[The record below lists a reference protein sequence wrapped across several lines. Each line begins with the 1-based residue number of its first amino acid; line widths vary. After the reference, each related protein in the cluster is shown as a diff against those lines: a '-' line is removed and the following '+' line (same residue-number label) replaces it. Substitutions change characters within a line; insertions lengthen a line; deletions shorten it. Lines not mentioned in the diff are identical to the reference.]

1 MAHPAF
7 PFTHDMVVVHK
18 AFRREFGQASTWVRR
33 VAPGDTAQ
41 AALVHQYL
49 QKLFDTLHHHHE
61 AEDVELWPR
70 LRERTTGQEA
80 LLDAMEAQHSGI
92 DPALAE
98 ARALGERWAA
108 AGDVASRDAFA
119 DRLDALRGPLL
130 AHLDQE
136 ESDILPLAQ
145 QHLTED
151 EWGLLGA
158 YAIAHTPKSDLLR
171 NIGGLLE
178 DATPEERDL
187 MLHHLPV
194 VAKVLY
200 RAVGRRSYIK
210 MATAVRG
217 VAPEGL

>member
-1 MAHPAF
+1 MVQSAL

-18 AFRREFGQASTWVRR
+18 AFRREFSQASTWVRR
-33 VAPGDTAQ
+33 VVPGDTAQ
-41 AALVHQYL
+41 AGLVYRYL

-70 LRERTTGQEA
+70 LRQRATGQEA

-98 ARALGERWAA
+98 ARILGEQWAA
-108 AGDVASRDAFA
+108 SADVASREAFA
-119 DRLDALRGPLL
+119 DRLDALQGPLL

-145 QHLTED
+145 QYLTEG
-151 EWGLLGA
+151 EWGLLGEH
-158 YAIAHTPKSDLLR
+158 AIAHTPKSDLLR

-187 MLHHLPV
+187 MLHHIPA

-200 RAVGRRSYIK
+200 RAVGRRSYIRL
-210 MATAVRG
+210 ATAVRG
-217 VAPEGL
+217 VAPVGL